1 MTLSFQDIYQWK
13 SNNTTYLD
21 IDLQEHIYDLL
32 DTINEET
39 LRKNKELM
47 KDRYKNNYQSKKRNK
62 YSNNRKHNNNTP
74 THSNNNINN
83 NNNNNNNNQNNW
95 REEKKVGLKSFL
107 KNVDK
112 FELGINMELNKISSK
127 NIEIIVD
134 TIKGKFIDLLVND
147 IVQELTNVEKY
158 SNLNEK
164 LNYIYT
170 LSKLNVLQE
179 FGLNKI
185 LQKYYNNQEKLWN
198 NIINKL
204 CYQDNLVD
212 LYLKFIHKLLLI
224 KHTDIIDIL
233 EEKIID
239 KVLKSSNNNYN
250 NGDEDEINK
259 SRLQQVIKLLTNYL
273 KKNNSSVIV
282 SFHTYNKFKNE
293 LIEEC
298 IEFNKTQTYFQSKEP
313 KLYQYLGLSIDSN
326 IPYQSIF
333 VSLGKFVKYFTEL
346 NKKDKMGNLYDI
358 LLMSIYDN
366 FKILNE
372 ILQWEPIDGIDVEKR
387 VNFIVGFL
395 EDNVKF
401 IKGLD
406 TDFYR
411 DIECELDMI
420 KKYKNIPT
428 SVKYRLFDCID
439 NFIATRNRR

>member
-1 MTLSFQDIYQWK
+1 MMSLSFLDIYQWK
-13 SNNTTYLD
+13 NNNTSYLD
-21 IDLQEHIYDLL
+21 VDLQEHIYDLL

-39 LRKNKELM
+39 LKKNKELM
-47 KDRYKNNYQSKKRNK
+47 KDRYKNNYQSKKRGK
-62 YSNNRKHNNNTP
+62 YNNRKINNNTI
-74 THSNNNINN
+74 NDNN
-83 NNNNNNNNQNNW
+83 NNNKNNW

-134 TIKGKFIDLLVND
+134 SIKGKFIDLLVND
-147 IVQELTNVEKY
+147 IVKELLNVEKY

-164 LNYIYT
+164 LNYIFT
-170 LSKLNVLQE
+170 LNKLDVSQE
-179 FGLNKI
+179 FELNKI
-185 LQKYYNNQEKLWN
+185 LQNYYDNQEKLWN
-198 NIINKL
+198 SIISKI
-204 CYQDNLVD
+204 CYQDNLVE

-224 KHTDIIDIL
+224 KHTEIIDIL
-233 EEKIID
+233 EEKIITQ
-239 KVLKSSNNNYN
+239 VLSNNENGN
-250 NGDEDEINK
+250 NHESNINK
-259 SRLQQVIKLLTNYL
+259 SRLEQVIRLLTNYL
-273 KKNNSSVIV
+273 KSNNNSMIV
-282 SFHTYNKFKNE
+282 SFHTYNKFKND

-298 IEFNKTQTYFQSKEP
+298 IEFNKNQSYFQCKDTN
-313 KLYQYLGLSIDSN
+313 LYQYLGLSNDNN
-326 IPYQSIF
+326 IPHQSIF
-333 VSLGKFVKYFTEL
+333 VSLGKFVKYFTDL
-346 NKKDKMGNLYDI
+346 NRKDKMGNLYDV

-428 SVKYRLFDCID
+428 SVKYKLFDCID
-439 NFIATRNRR
+439 NFIATRNKR